1 MLILEVLQS
10 LSARAKTPRQKAA
23 DLAGAAVFPL
33 LPRIAAVFSLLAALL
48 PAALAG
54 AETATILWKGQPHAV
69 TVAGTDFHVAESA
82 RALGFEVSTDAASG
96 VVTLTAAGHQV
107 VIGAGTTQVPVD
119 QRIQSIS
126 RPAHTVSGALYAPPD
141 FLEKVLFPLVGAT
154 GAYDAARKTWVL
166 SEGTAPV
173 TLDVA
178 VVHVEPTTQIV
189 IRQSA
194 AARFV
199 PTVSETGFQ
208 VAWPNIRIVPP
219 FTERRYDDP
228 LIAAIRFAGNT
239 ASIEFKEKGSTA
251 RAYPLAS
258 PDRVVIEIGRPA
270 PARAGTPLAAP
281 EAAPPALTIVI
292 DPGHGGNETG
302 AVGPGGLQEKDVTLQ
317 IARRLAATLPRTMS
331 CRVLLTRDSDS
342 AISLDDRT
350 AVANR
355 EKADLFLSIHA
366 NSSRTAGAR
375 GSETYYL
382 SLEASD
388 KLSQEIA
395 SRENQAAAEGAAPA
409 PASARNPDLDFI
421 LWDLAQTAHLKE
433 SSELAEAAQEEL
445 NALSGTANRGI
456 KQAPF
461 RVLVGATM
469 PAVLIETA
477 FISNPEEEKKL
488 GTPAFQQGVADAVA
502 RAVARFFERRRAGGA
517 PRTTPTPAPAL
528 TPAATPARTP

>member
-1 MLILEVLQS
+1 VTRNPSKLLARVTS
-10 LSARAKTPRQKAA
+10 LR
-23 DLAGAAVFPL
+23 
-33 LPRIAAVFSLLAALL
+33 SLLAAALCFYGTL
-48 PAALAG
+48 AAAAG
-54 AETATILWKGQPHAV
+54 ADSATILWKGQPHPV
-69 TVAGTDFHVAESA
+69 TTAGADFQVAESA
-82 RALGFEVSTDAASG
+82 RALGFDVATDPTTG
-96 VVTLTAAGHQV
+96 VVTLTFSGHKV
-107 VIGAGTTQVPVD
+107 VVGAGTIQVPVD
-119 QRIQSIS
+119 ARILSIS
-126 RPAHTVSGALYAPPD
+126 RPARVVAGSLYAPPD
-141 FLEKVLFPLVGAT
+141 FLEKVLFPLVGAS

-166 SEGTAPV
+166 SEGTAPL

-199 PTVSETGFQ
+199 PALTETGFQ
-208 VAWPNIRIVPP
+208 ITWPNQKVVAPY
-219 FTERRYDDP
+219 TDRRYDDP
-228 LIAAIRFAGNT
+228 LVSAVRFAGNT

-251 RAYPLAS
+251 RAYPLTS
-258 PDRVVIEIGRPA
+258 PDRLVVEIGRPA
-270 PARAGTPLAAP
+270 SARTMEPVAVP
-281 EAAPPALTIVI
+281 ESAPPSPTIVI
-292 DPGHGGNETG
+292 DPGHGGSETG

-317 IARRLAATLPRTMS
+317 IARRLAAAAQRIFP
-331 CRVLLTRDSDS
+331 CRVVLTRESDN

-350 AVANR
+350 AVANH

-366 NSSRTAGAR
+366 NSSRAPGAR

-395 SRENQAAAEGAAPA
+395 SRENQPSLAGGPGAPA
-409 PASARNPDLDFI
+409 AGGARNPDLEFI

-445 NALSGTANRGI
+445 NVVSGTENRGI

-469 PAVLIETA
+469 PAVLVETA

-488 GTPAFQQGVADAVA
+488 SSPAFQQSVADAVA
-502 RAVARFFERRRAGGA
+502 RAIVRFFERRKAGA
-517 PRTTPTPAPAL
+517 AAKTPPAPTPSP
-528 TPAATPARTP
+528 TRVP